1 MLVNRLS
8 STKWVLLLVACWG
21 IAGLYF
27 AASDSGGY
35 RDDLTPKVKMA
46 TEGVNG
52 GRLLIIGGSNAV
64 TGLRAEVLSEV
75 LKRPALNLAL
85 SGEGGDVRILWEFLS
100 MVARPGDVVLLSMRG
115 FIADYQKDD
124 IAAAQ
129 NDHTLA
135 KLLGS
140 NYFRT
145 QSSIPWWKPLP
156 AVSIARR
163 LKKIVGA
170 ADPIYPAGKMN
181 SHGDISMS
189 CQIQPVIGK
198 VQPLPF
204 SVQGPEYWRLVAG
217 HVARLHRKG
226 VTVWSVFPWFLDPSP
241 NEQILQVLR
250 DTESQLLKIGVD
262 TLDPSPESVFFG
274 NHDLFCDSAH
284 LSPLGAAKRTNEIAD
299 FLIHRLGADH
309 GRRQSS
315 IDLRD

>member
-1 MLVNRLS
+1 MRVNRLS

-52 GRLLIIGGSNAV
+52 GRLLIVGGSNAL

-85 SGEGGDVRILWEFLS
+85 SGEGGDVRILWELLNA
-100 MVARPGDVVLLSMRG
+100 VARPGDVVLLSMRG
-115 FIADYQKDD
+115 FITDYQKDAL
-124 IAAAQ
+124 AAAQ

-140 NYFRT
+140 KYLQT
-145 QSSIPWWKPLP
+145 QPSIPWWKPFP
-156 AVSIARR
+156 AISLARR
-163 LKKIVGA
+163 LKKLIGA
-170 ADPIYPAGKMN
+170 ADPVYPAQKMN
-181 SHGDISMS
+181 SYGDVSMS
-189 CQIQPVIGK
+189 CQIQPIIGK

-217 HVARLHRKG
+217 HVARLHLKG
-226 VTVWSVFPWFLDPSP
+226 VTVWSVFPRFLDPSP
-241 NEQILQVLR
+241 SEQILQVLR
-250 DTESQLLKIGVD
+250 DTESQLLAIGVN
-262 TLDPSPESVFFG
+262 TLDPSPDSAFLS
-274 NHDLFCDSAH
+274 NQDLFCDSAH
-284 LSPLGAAKRTNEIAD
+284 LSPLGAAKRTNEVAD
-299 FLIHRLGADH
+299 LLIHRLGAEH
-309 GRRQSS
+309 GN
-315 IDLRD
+315 